1 MTAIPTIIL
10 VAYVANALFVAAWV
24 VFTTL
29 FWSPPTTNQILSR
42 IAVPFWWLFKETRL

>member
-10 VAYVANALFVAAWV
+10 AAYITNALFVAAWV

-29 FWSPPTTNQILSR
+29 FWAPPTTKQILSR
-42 IAVPFWWLFKETRL
+42 IAVPLWWLFKEPKI